1 MSDSELVTIPEALRA
16 AAAKGD
22 ARIEFHLEQ
31 GRETLTAADLLE
43 RAGMRAATLLD
54 RGVGPGDAVGLVGS
68 NRPEWVEWAYATW
81 LAGGTLVPLP
91 APVRT
96 GDPRAYGEQVH
107 ALAEAMNC
115 ALVVAEPRY
124 RKALGEEGTLDWA
137 TLSPDG
143 TAQQQVEHHVP
154 PLDSIAIVLC
164 TSGSTSMPKGVML
177 DHRGIASRE
186 WFRAQSATALQDEVL
201 WVPLFHTGGL
211 FSIVTPIYQ
220 GLVAHCIPAERFARD
235 PLSWFRVVS
244 EVRGQGTGAAS
255 SAWLAAL
262 RAAERKPDGIDL
274 SSLRVARF
282 GLEMI
287 DPDVL
292 DLCTTVGTR
301 FGLSPQVLWSAYG
314 MSEGV
319 GLSYTVPGEG
329 IRIDTIDLEELVS
342 SGRAV
347 PATDGLTKRVASC
360 GRVGRGVEMR
370 IVGPDGSALAER
382 EVGEITFRS
391 AMMMRGYL
399 GRAETGF
406 TTDGWF
412 ATGDVGYLAEGELFL
427 TGRVKE
433 IIINKGHNY
442 HPEDI
447 ERAAAAGLEIAPERC
462 VAFAKPDGEGV
473 AVIVVEAVEGVD
485 PQAAPGVVRRSVAAA
500 VGGLVME
507 VVVVTPESIPR
518 TPTGKMKRTEARAMF
533 QAGSF
538 HLAGDVRAG

>member
-1 MSDSELVTIPEALRA
+1 MSESELVTIPEALRA
-16 AAAKGD
+16 SANGD
-22 ARIEFHLEQ
+22 ARIEFHLED
-31 GRETLTAADLLE
+31 GRVTLTAADLLE
-43 RAGMRAATLLD
+43 RAGVRAAMLIE
-54 RGVGPGDAVGLVGS
+54 RGVGPGDAIGLVGS
-68 NRPEWVEWAYATW
+68 NRPQWVEWAYATW

-96 GDPRAYGEQVH
+96 GDPKAYADQVH
-107 ALAEAMNC
+107 ALATAMKC

-124 RKALGEEGTLDWA
+124 RKALDEEGTLDWDVK
-137 TLSPDG
+137 TPTG
-143 TAQQQVEHHVP
+143 RAQSQVEHHVP

-186 WFRAQSATALQDEVL
+186 WFRSQSATALQDELL

-211 FSIVTPIYQ
+211 FSIITPIYQ
-220 GLVAHCIPAERFARD
+220 GLVAHCLPAERFARD
-235 PLSWFRVVS
+235 PLSWFRAIS
-244 EVRGQGTGAAS
+244 EVRAQGTGAAS

-262 RAAERKPDGIDL
+262 RAAQRKPDGIDL

-292 DLCTTVGTR
+292 DLCTTVGVR
-301 FGLSPQVLWSAYG
+301 FGLSPKALWSAYG

-329 IRIDTIDLEELVS
+329 VGIDTIDLEELVS
-342 SGRAV
+342 SRRAV
-347 PATDGLTKRVASC
+347 PANGGLTKRVASC

-370 IVGPDGSALAER
+370 IIGPDGSALAER

-399 GRAETGF
+399 GHDDTGF
-406 TTDGWF
+406 TSDGWF
-412 ATGDVGYLAEGELFL
+412 ATGDVGYLADGELFL

-433 IIINKGHNY
+433 IIISKGHNY

-447 ERAAAAGLEIAPERC
+447 ERAAAAGLDVAPERC
-462 VAFAKPDGEGV
+462 VAFAKPGGEGV
-473 AVIVVEAVEGVD
+473 AIIVVEAVEGVD
-485 PQAAPGVVRRSVAAA
+485 PQAAPGVIRRAVATSVGA
-500 VGGLVME
+500 LVTE
-507 VVVVTPESIPR
+507 VVVVAPDSIPR
-518 TPTGKMKRTEARAMF
+518 TPTGKMKRTEARAML
-533 QAGSF
+533 QEGRF
-538 HLAGDVRAG
+538 HLAG